1 MADSRCFV
9 QFPHPGG
16 EHRPG
21 PGGHAAWNTLAA
33 PHARKFMQARGEWIE
48 ADGSTRRGDL
58 WTWGEWE
65 AQSHLLRRLD
75 GPMALGYPRYL
86 WRPYYVI
93 PNAGC
98 GGLHNTDPFIFGDR
112 FLYSNCKQLS
122 GKRIRRLARGSVIAF
137 GSLKAGQWVLDT
149 VLVVADFVD
158 YAAAQAPSALAGHVP
173 EAFLDVTGGPLADN
187 GRDAKCAPESETQA
201 GCGGGTRA
209 EAQDSTLR
217 LYRGATPKDPV
228 HGMFS
233 FFPAMPEGGTNG
245 FPRPRVDLPRFCFT
259 QNLPRGHK
267 LTSDLD
273 EDTLHQLWEY
283 LVAQVRDADLVVGS
297 HAALPQRRDA

>member
-33 PHARKFMQARGEWIE
+33 THARGFMQTRGEWIE
-48 ADGSTRRGDL
+48 ADGSTRRGDV
-58 WTWGEWE
+58 WAWGEWE
-65 AQSHLLRRLD
+65 APSQLLRRLD
-75 GPMALGYPRYL
+75 GPKALGYPKYL

-93 PNAGC
+93 PDAGC
-98 GGLHNTDPFIFGDR
+98 GGLHNTDPFIFGER

-122 GKRIRRLARGSVIAF
+122 GKRIRSLARGSVVAF
-137 GSLKAGQWVLDT
+137 GSEKAGQWVLDT

-158 YAAAQAPSALAGHVP
+158 YTAAQAPSALAGFVP

-187 GRDAKCAPESETQA
+187 DEDAKCGPEPDSRTS
-201 GCGGGTRA
+201 CGGGTRA
-209 EAQDSTLR
+209 DDQDSTLR
-217 LYRGATPKDPV
+217 LYRGATPEDPV

-233 FFPAMPEGGTNG
+233 FFPAMPGGGTRG
-245 FPRPRVDLPRFCFT
+245 FPRPAVHLRECCFT
-259 QNLPRGHK
+259 QNLRQGHK
-267 LTSDLD
+267 LTCDLD
-273 EDTLHQLWEY
+273 EETLQQLWEY
-283 LVAQVRDADLVVGS
+283 LVAQVHDSGLVVGT
-297 HAALPQRRDA
+297 HAALPQRCDP

>member
-21 PGGHAAWNTLAA
+21 PGGHAAWNTLRAA
-33 PHARKFMQARGEWIE
+33 HARRFMQTRGEWIE
-48 ADGSTRRGDL
+48 ADGSTRRGDV
-58 WTWGEWE
+58 WAWGEWE
-65 AQSHLLRRLD
+65 AQSQLLRRLG
-75 GPMALGYPRYL
+75 GPIALGYPEYL

-93 PNAGC
+93 PDAGY
-98 GGLHNTDPFIFGDR
+98 GGLHNTDPFIFGER

-122 GKRIRRLARGSVIAF
+122 GRRIRSLARGSVVAF
-137 GSLKAGQWVLDT
+137 GSEKAGQWVLDT

-158 YAAAQAPSALAGHVP
+158 YTAAQAPSVLAGFVP

-187 GRDAKCAPESETQA
+187 DEDAKCGPERDTRT

-209 EAQDSTLR
+209 GAQDATLR

-233 FFPAMPEGGTNG
+233 FFPAMPEGGNRG
-245 FPRPRVDLPRFCFT
+245 FPRPSVNLPEFCFT
-259 QNLPRGHK
+259 QNLRQGHK
-267 LTSDLD
+267 LECDLD
-273 EDTLHQLWEY
+273 EETLHHLWES
-283 LVAQVRDADLVVGS
+283 LVAQVRDAGLVVGT